1 LEFFNSDMRCG
12 YSDSDMHRVTC
23 KCAVE
28 HGIEHNPDLERFIM
42 DTVNYRQLQHI
53 GKYDPVSF
61 QM

>member
-1 LEFFNSDMRCG
+1 MRCG